1 MLILRM
7 SGPMEPVEV
16 DVAQIKGVTEKASRV
31 TPLVGFAAHLGR
43 GFRRLATDAVLG
55 KTRAFPRAVGDLDA
69 TWLSQIIGR
78 AVTSV
83 EVLDGSA
90 GTSSRSRLAL
100 TGDDVP
106 ETVFVKMSAE
116 TAATRMLG
124 ELAKLGENEARFYRE
139 LSSELSGVPKAYG
152 SSWDSL
158 TGRFVI
164 VLEDLPRD
172 SVEFFDTLHPMSID
186 QAGQLVET
194 LAHVH
199 GTFWNRLPAGRGKG
213 ELGWLTATSDER
225 SLPISRPLMR
235 MSARRLAD
243 RTSIPI
249 EDGRFVIENY
259 PAAVRHIDDGHHT
272 VLHGDSHPG
281 NIYFRNGKAGLLD
294 WQVVKR
300 GHPTRDIAY
309 SLITGMT
316 TDDRRANQRD
326 LLDVYR
332 SALAAGGGPDL
343 DRDDLWD
350 RYRQAAV
357 QPFLASLTT
366 AGLGGMQSEEIAFE
380 GLRRA
385 VEAFADLDT
394 VALLQNSL

>member
-1 MLILRM
+1 M
-7 SGPMEPVEV
+7 
-16 DVAQIKGVTEKASRV
+16 AQINGVSSLVTETAARV
-31 TPLVGFAAHLGR
+31 APLVGLTVHLGR
-43 GFRRLATDAVLG
+43 GFQRLATDAALG
-55 KTRAFPRAVGDLDA
+55 KTRAFPRSVGDLDA
-69 TWLSQIIGR
+69 TSLSALIGR

-106 ETVFVKMSAE
+106 ATVFVKMSAG

-124 ELAKLGENEARFYRE
+124 ELAKLGENEVRFYRE
-139 LSSELSGVPKAYG
+139 LSSELSGVPQAYG
-152 SSWDSL
+152 SSWDPV

-164 VLEDLPRD
+164 VLEDLPQD
-172 SVEFFDTLHPMSID
+172 SVEFFDTLHPLDTD

-194 LAHVH
+194 LAHIH
-199 GTFWNRLPAGRGKG
+199 GTFWNRLPAGRGQG
-213 ELGWLTATSDER
+213 ALGWLSATSEER
-225 SLPISRPLMR
+225 SLPITRPLMR
-235 MSARRLAD
+235 MSARRLAE
-243 RTSIPI
+243 RTTIPI

-259 PAAVRHIDDGHHT
+259 PAAVRLIDEGHHT

-281 NIYFRNGKAGLLD
+281 NVFFRNGRAGLLD

-309 SLITGMT
+309 SLISGMT

-332 SALAAGGGPDL
+332 AALAAGGGPQL
-343 DRDDLWD
+343 DRGDLWD

-385 VEAFADLDT
+385 VEAFHDLDT
-394 VALLQNSL
+394 VTLLQKSL

>member
-1 MLILRM
+1 M
-7 SGPMEPVEV
+7 
-16 DVAQIKGVTEKASRV
+16 AQRSDAHSRV
-31 TPLVGFAAHLGR
+31 MPLIGFAAHLGR
-43 GFRRLATDAVLG
+43 GFQRLATDAALG
-55 KTRAFPRAVGDLDA
+55 KTRAFPRAVGHLDA
-69 TWLSQIIGR
+69 TWLSKIIGR
-78 AVTSV
+78 TVTSV
-83 EVLDGSA
+83 ELLDGSA

-164 VLEDLPRD
+164 VLEDLPQD
-172 SVEFFDTLHPMSID
+172 SVEFVDTVHPMD
-186 QAGQLVET
+186 LNQAGQLVET
-194 LAHVH
+194 LAQVH
-199 GTFWNRLPAGRGKG
+199 GTFWNRLPGPGSKG
-213 ELGWLTATSDER
+213 PLGWLTQTSDER

-235 MSARRLAD
+235 LSARRLAE

-259 PAAVRHIDDGHHT
+259 PAAVRLIDEGHHT

-281 NIYFRNGKAGLLD
+281 NIFFRNGKAGLLD

-316 TDDRRANQRD
+316 TEDRRANQRD
-326 LLDVYR
+326 LLEVYR
-332 SALAAGGGPDL
+332 TALAAGGGPEL
-343 DRDDLWD
+343 DPDDLWK

-357 QPFLASLTT
+357 QPFLAALTT

-385 VEAFADLDT
+385 VDAFGDLET
-394 VALLQNSL
+394 VAVLQKSL